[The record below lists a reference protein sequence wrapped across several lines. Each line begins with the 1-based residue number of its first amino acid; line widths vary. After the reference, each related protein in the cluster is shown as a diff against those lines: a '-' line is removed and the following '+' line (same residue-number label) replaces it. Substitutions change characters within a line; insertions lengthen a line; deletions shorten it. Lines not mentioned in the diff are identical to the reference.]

1 MMVEVPNAEFDNS
14 KVGGNSKNGMQLQG
28 TLMKGYAGFYY
39 VYADDRVWECS
50 LRGRFRVKKQDFI
63 PGDKVLILP
72 GTDQKATIE
81 RVLERKNALIRP
93 NVANVDQAIL
103 VFAMTKPDPDYN
115 LLDRLLVQIGRM
127 GIDILIVFTKL
138 DLRKELENPTLE
150 YYRQIGYDVLFVSNK
165 TKQGINEIEAKQRGR
180 ISVLAGPSGSGKS
193 SLLNA
198 LEPQR
203 ERKTGEVSNKI
214 GRGKHT
220 TRHVE
225 LISAAGGLVADTPGF
240 SSLYLPEMKREELQ
254 LYFNEFEEYRGECRF
269 KSCLHDKEPDCAVKE
284 ALENNKILP
293 SRYAHYTQFL
303 KEVIENER
311 KY

>member
-1 MMVEVPNAEFDNS
+1 
-14 KVGGNSKNGMQLQG
+14 
-28 TLMKGYAGFYY
+28 MKGYAGFYY

-81 RVLERKNALIRP
+81 RVLERKNALVRP

-115 LLDRLLVQIGRM
+115 LLDRLLVQVGRA

-138 DLRKELENPTLE
+138 DLVEESSNPTME
-150 YYRQIGYDVLFVSNK
+150 YYRQIGYDVFPVSNK
-165 TKQGINEIEAKQRGR
+165 TKQGLSEIQVRIKGR

-198 LEPQR
+198 LDPQR
-203 ERKTGEVSNKI
+203 ERKTGEVSSKI

-240 SSLYLPEMKREELQ
+240 SSLHLPDMKREELQ
-254 LYFNEFEEYRGECRF
+254 LYFKEFAEYRTNCRF

-284 ALENNKILP
+284 ALEEAKILK
-293 SRYAHYTQFL
+293 SRYTHYTQFL
-303 KEVIENER
+303 QEVIENER
-311 KY
+311 RY

>member
-1 MMVEVPNAEFDNS
+1 
-14 KVGGNSKNGMQLQG
+14 MQLQG

-81 RVLERKNALIRP
+81 KVLERRNVLVRP

-103 VFAMTKPDPDYN
+103 VFALTKPDPDYN
-115 LLDRLLVQIGRM
+115 LLDRLLVQVGRA

-138 DLRKELENPTLE
+138 DLMEESSNPTLE
-150 YYRQIGYDVLFVSNK
+150 YYRRIGYNVFPVSNK
-165 TKQGINEIEAKQRGR
+165 TKQGLSEIQARLKGR

-203 ERKTGEVSNKI
+203 ERKTGEVSSKI

-225 LISAAGGLVADTPGF
+225 LISVTGGLVADTPGF
-240 SSLYLPEMKREELQ
+240 SSLYLPDMKREELQ
-254 LYFNEFEEYRGECRF
+254 LYFKEFEEYRANCRF

-284 ALENNKILP
+284 ALAETKILE
-293 SRYAHYTQFL
+293 SRYTHYTQFL
-303 KEVIENER
+303 NEVIENER

>member
-1 MMVEVPNAEFDNS
+1 MIKLGERQRF
-14 KVGGNSKNGMQLQG
+14 MQIQG

-63 PGDKVLILP
+63 PGDKVMILP
-72 GTDQKATIE
+72 GIGAKATIE
-81 RVLERKNALIRP
+81 KVLERRNSLVRP
-93 NVANVDQAIL
+93 HIANVDQAIL
-103 VFAMTKPDPDYN
+103 VLAMTRPDPDYN
-115 LLDRLLVQIGRM
+115 LLDRLLVQVSKAE
-127 GIDILIVFTKL
+127 IDIVIVFTKS
-138 DLRKELENPTLE
+138 DLVEDANHEMMD
-150 YYRQIGYDVLFVSNK
+150 YYRNIGYPVIAVSNK
-165 TKQGINEIEAKQRGR
+165 THQGIAEIEAQMKGR

-198 LEPQR
+198 IDPLP
-203 ERKTGEVSNKI
+203 ERKIGEVSSKI

-225 LISAAGGLVADTPGF
+225 LMPIAGGLVADTPGF

-254 LYFNEFEEYRGECRF
+254 AYFTEFWDYKGNCRF
-269 KSCLHDKEPDCAVKE
+269 KSCMHDKEPDCAVKKAVE
-284 ALENNKILP
+284 DKEILE
-293 SRYAHYTQFL
+293 SRYEHYIQFL
-303 KEVIENER
+303 KEVTENEK